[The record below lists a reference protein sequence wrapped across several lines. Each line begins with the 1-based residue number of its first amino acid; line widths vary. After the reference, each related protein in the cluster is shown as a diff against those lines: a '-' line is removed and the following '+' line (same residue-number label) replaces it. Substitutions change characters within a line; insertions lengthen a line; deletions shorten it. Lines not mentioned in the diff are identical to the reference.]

1 MLARVLSSSG
11 TILRYPLPHNSGSP
25 VRVAHHLPHNSP
37 KMSICRPHL
46 GCTFVVVLPAQPRI
60 IRVDITYLDNL
71 DFPAPVEEFPVT
83 LAPQFAPDPSTEVT
97 PGFNH
102 RNHLSSL
109 FAQGSS
115 AWLGLALQH
124 PAVPE
129 LTQGRVA
136 ELFSLLL
143 HRHDALRWAVFL
155 PSSQQPPFFSTPTYT
170 VHALPPQAV
179 DIQPGENCPV
189 EQLESLISQR
199 CSPLGSPGAF
209 CARSGDFLLLCFD
222 HLHVDM
228 ISMDILAR
236 ELYSL
241 LEGGDLS
248 ALSAAQPAAY
258 SYAEALQNRDAV
270 ERDSWDAELS
280 EEVWGEFFRE
290 TSGTIPGFPADL
302 GVEKKETLPAAH
314 ETFVLVPESDLREE
328 IAGKPFPH
336 ILTAMARVLGKR
348 VPLLIPMH
356 TRGKAGSPAQNTVGW
371 LVGNA
376 PIVAMPEPTPVATR
390 TGLRNAVAAQGLSL
404 EKVLSHYA
412 PEFPH
417 TTIFSASFIDFTK
430 RGGSVPGAH
439 YVSSRSAVDSA
450 ILWFSRTECG
460 IAVRA
465 CYPDTPQARS
475 FMKGFFAQLSTEL
488 GAE

>member
-46 GCTFVVVLPAQPRI
+46 GCTFVVVLSAQPRI

-155 PSSQQPPFFSTPTYT
+155 PSSQQPPFSRRQPIPFMPSPHRQWTSSRERTARLSSWKASSPSG
-170 VHALPPQAV
+170 VARWVPRALFAP
-179 DIQPGENCPV
+179 
-189 EQLESLISQR
+189 
-199 CSPLGSPGAF
+199 
-209 CARSGDFLLLCFD
+209 
-222 HLHVDM
+222 
-228 ISMDILAR
+228 
-236 ELYSL
+236 
-241 LEGGDLS
+241 
-248 ALSAAQPAAY
+248 
-258 SYAEALQNRDAV
+258 AV
-270 ERDSWDAELS
+270 E
-280 EEVWGEFFRE
+280 
-290 TSGTIPGFPADL
+290 TSSCCA
-302 GVEKKETLPAAH
+302 
-314 ETFVLVPESDLREE
+314 
-328 IAGKPFPH
+328 
-336 ILTAMARVLGKR
+336 
-348 VPLLIPMH
+348 LI
-356 TRGKAGSPAQNTVGW
+356 TCTW
-371 LVGNA
+371 
-376 PIVAMPEPTPVATR
+376 T
-390 TGLRNAVAAQGLSL
+390 
-404 EKVLSHYA
+404 
-412 PEFPH
+412 
-417 TTIFSASFIDFTK
+417 
-430 RGGSVPGAH
+430 
-439 YVSSRSAVDSA
+439 
-450 ILWFSRTECG
+450 
-460 IAVRA
+460 
-465 CYPDTPQARS
+465 
-475 FMKGFFAQLSTEL
+475 
-488 GAE
+488 